1 MNLLIKLLL
10 TAVAV
15 VILAYFLP
23 GVTLE
28 GNTFM
33 TALKVA
39 AVLALLNV
47 FVKPILVLFTL
58 PATILT
64 LGLFLF
70 VINACIILLADKFI
84 DGFMV
89 SSFWTALLFSILLSF
104 LQSILYSVLKEDKN

>member
-28 GNTFM
+28 GKTFM
-33 TALKVA
+33 TALQVA

-70 VINACIILLADKFI
+70 VINACIILLADKFL
-84 DGFMV
+84 DGFIV

-104 LQSILYSVLKEDKN
+104 LQSILYSVLKEDKK